1 MSTSNSIIYLVYFQ
15 GPDYF
20 LERYFVDFNKAKEYY
35 ASQIKEHSDETHGD
49 AWYDEKTLALIG
61 INDGDTI
68 GSGTYGE
75 LYANNIIEQFE
86 FEEQN

>member
-1 MSTSNSIIYLVYFQ
+1 MSASNSAIYLVYFQ

-20 LERYFVDFNKAKEYY
+20 EQRYFVDFNAAKAYY
-35 ASQIKEHSDETHGD
+35 ASQIEEYSDDSEGEP
-49 AWYDEKTLALIG
+49 YEKTLALIG
-61 INDGDTI
+61 LNDQDTI

-75 LYANNIIEQFE
+75 LYANNIIEQFD

>member
-1 MSTSNSIIYLVYFQ
+1 MSTTTSQFYVVYFQ

-20 LERYFVDFNKAKEYY
+20 DHRFFTDFSKAKSY
-35 ASQIKEHSDETHGD
+35 
-49 AWYDEKTLALIG
+49 YDEQVEEYSGEDGGDYDKTLALIG
-61 INDGDTI
+61 LNDGESI

-86 FEEQN
+86 FDEQN

>member
-1 MSTSNSIIYLVYFQ
+1 MSTSNSFIYLVYFQ

-20 LERYFVDFNKAKEYY
+20 EQRYFVDFNDAKKYY
-35 ASQIKEHSDETHGD
+35 ESQIEEYSNEESGEP
-49 AWYDEKTLALIG
+49 YEKTLALIG
-61 INDGDTI
+61 LNDQDTI

-75 LYANNIIEQFE
+75 LYANNIIEQFD

>member
-1 MSTSNSIIYLVYFQ
+1 MSTSTSQFYVVYFQ

-20 LERYFVDFNKAKEYY
+20 DHRFFIDFSKAKSYYDEQAKEY
-35 ASQIKEHSDETHGD
+35 SDEEHGEP
-49 AWYDEKTLALIG
+49 YEKTLALIG
-61 INDGDTI
+61 LNDGESI

-86 FEEQN
+86 FDEQN